1 MPANRVQPTH
11 PAGSALFAAALL
23 AALTLAGPE
32 ALADDGPSEPPG
44 SVSSAAPPEVDGGA
58 GGLRLEP
65 GAQLAPAKVLDIKS
79 VVEDLGGEE
88 RREDTPESVT
98 LALQAEVLFPKNSSR
113 LNPEAKSRIAAIA
126 EEIAGQQATTVRVFG
141 FTDDLGS
148 YAHGEKLSKDRADQ
162 VQRELAAHLGPD
174 VSYEVRGYSEDYPI
188 ADNSTEEGRRKNRRV
203 EITFQKAA
211 DPDVAAAP
219 QAEGAGT

>member
-1 MPANRVQPTH
+1 MPPT
-11 PAGSALFAAALL
+11 PRPTPTALTTL
-23 AALTLAGPE
+23 AVFVTLAGAP
-32 ALADDGPSEPPG
+32 AHADNGGPSEPPG

-58 GGLRLEP
+58 SGLRLEP

-88 RREDTPESVT
+88 RREDTPATVT

-126 EEIAGQQATTVRVFG
+126 EEIKGQQATTVRVFG
-141 FTDDLGS
+141 FTDNLGS
-148 YAHGEKLSKDRADQ
+148 YAHGEKLSKDRANQ
-162 VQRELAAHLGPD
+162 VQRELAASLGGD

-203 EITFQKAA
+203 EITFQKAP
-211 DPDVAAAP
+211 DPDLSASTPAAAT
-219 QAEGAGT
+219 G

>member
-1 MPANRVQPTH
+1 MPSNRPVPT
-11 PAGSALFAAALL
+11 ALTTLALFLV
-23 AALTLAGPE
+23 LTATP
-32 ALADDGPSEPPG
+32 AVADEGGPSEPPG
-44 SVSSAAPPEVDGGA
+44 TVSSAAPPEVDGGA

-113 LNPEAKSRIAAIA
+113 LNPEAKARIAAIA

-203 EITFQKAA
+203 EITFQKQASPEPSA
-211 DPDVAAAP
+211 SASAP
-219 QAEGAGT
+219 SGG

>member
-1 MPANRVQPTH
+1 MPPT
-11 PAGSALFAAALL
+11 PRSSPV
-23 AALTLAGPE
+23 ALTALAVIVTLSLTATP
-32 ALADDGPSEPPG
+32 ALADEGGPSEPPG
-44 SVSSAAPPEVDGGA
+44 SLSSAAPPEVDGGA

-141 FTDDLGS
+141 FTDNLGS
-148 YAHGEKLSKDRADQ
+148 YTHGEKLSKDRADQ

-203 EITFQKAA
+203 EVTFQKAPS
-211 DPDVAAAP
+211 PDISASVPSA
-219 QAEGAGT
+219 

>member
-1 MPANRVQPTH
+1 MPPT
-11 PAGSALFAAALL
+11 PRPTPTALTTL
-23 AALTLAGPE
+23 AVFVTLTLAGAP
-32 ALADDGPSEPPG
+32 AHADDGGPSEPPG

-58 GGLRLEP
+58 SGLRLEP

-88 RREDTPESVT
+88 RREDTPATVT

-126 EEIAGQQATTVRVFG
+126 EEIKGQNATTVRVFG
-141 FTDDLGS
+141 FTDNLGS
-148 YAHGEKLSKDRADQ
+148 YAHGEKLSKDRANQ
-162 VQRELAAHLGPD
+162 VQRELAAHLGGD

-203 EITFQKAA
+203 EITFQKAP
-211 DPDVAAAP
+211 DPDLAAASTP
-219 QAEGAGT
+219 AGT

>member
-1 MPANRVQPTH
+1 MPPT
-11 PAGSALFAAALL
+11 PRSVPTAFTALAVIVTLS
-23 AALTLAGPE
+23 LTATP
-32 ALADDGPSEPPG
+32 ALADEGGPSEPPG

-141 FTDDLGS
+141 FTDNLGS
-148 YAHGEKLSKDRADQ
+148 YTHGEKLSKDRADQ

-203 EITFQKAA
+203 EVTFQKAPS
-211 DPDVAAAP
+211 PDISASAP
-219 QAEGAGT
+219 SA

>member
-1 MPANRVQPTH
+1 MPPT
-11 PAGSALFAAALL
+11 PRPVPTPLTTLALFL
-23 AALTLAGPE
+23 ALTATP
-32 ALADDGPSEPPG
+32 AVADEGGPSEPPG
-44 SVSSAAPPEVDGGA
+44 TVSSAAPPEVDGGA

-113 LNPEAKSRIAAIA
+113 LNPEAKARIAAIA

-203 EITFQKAA
+203 EITFQKQASPEPSA
-211 DPDVAAAP
+211 SAP
-219 QAEGAGT
+219 SGG

>member
-1 MPANRVQPTH
+1 MFVT
-11 PAGSALFAAALL
+11 
-23 AALTLAGPE
+23 LTLTGAP
-32 ALADDGPSEPPG
+32 ASADDGPSEPPG
-44 SVSSAAPPEVDGGA
+44 SVGSAAPPEVDGGA
-58 GGLRLEP
+58 QGLRLEP
-65 GAQLAPAKVLDIKS
+65 GARLAPAKVLDIKS

-88 RREDTPESVT
+88 RREDTPQTVT

-148 YAHGEKLSKDRADQ
+148 YEHGEKLSKNRADQ

-174 VSYEVRGYSEDYPI
+174 VNYEVRGYSEDYPI

-203 EITFQKAA
+203 EITFQKQAE
-211 DPDVAAAP
+211 PDVSASAP
-219 QAEGAGT
+219 SGV